1 MYNCMYTI
9 EKAEP
14 EELDGV
20 APDHGPQFASLEIG
34 DGGDAEQ
41 SEVVG
46 EQVAQLKKHAIYRSM
61 YMFKLIG
68 IEWT

>member
-46 EQVAQLKKHAIYRSM
+46 EQVTQLKKTCHI
-61 YMFKLIG
+61 
-68 IEWT
+68 